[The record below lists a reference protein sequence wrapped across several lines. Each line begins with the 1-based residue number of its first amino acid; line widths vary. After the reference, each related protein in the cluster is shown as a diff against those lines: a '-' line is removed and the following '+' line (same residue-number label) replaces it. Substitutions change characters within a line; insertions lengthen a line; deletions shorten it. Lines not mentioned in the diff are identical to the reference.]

1 VQRNARSAL
10 VANQVSVHFGYETR
24 FIRRA
29 HTSFIMT
36 YELQRAVLHRDL
48 GAIESMLNVALQSAH
63 SDQVYNENPLLQTL
77 YVQPSLILAAAT
89 GYADA
94 LDLIYEYWQ
103 LKCDQEPG
111 PLTGCMD
118 HSCVDVERWVQEDE
132 LIYRVACMN
141 GHQACMDIA
150 KWYVYEGNHD
160 RIMLEA
166 ISSNLLL
173 WHPRLV
179 PSVDALDY
187 SNWWQEYR
195 ESRDL
200 YRCLI
205 PFASPSCDG
214 VFCEWIEAHGDIC
227 KPKEALLQRA
237 HDKGRA
243 RIAESLSMFVSSPLA
258 TLWRRRAL
266 LQIVKE

>member
-1 VQRNARSAL
+1 
-10 VANQVSVHFGYETR
+10 
-24 FIRRA
+24 
-29 HTSFIMT
+29 MT
-36 YELQRAVLHRDL
+36 YELQRSVLHRDL

-63 SDQVYNENPLLQTL
+63 SDQVYNDNPLLQTL
-77 YVQPSLILAAAT
+77 YVQPSLIIAAAT
-89 GYADA
+89 GYAEA

-103 LKCDQEPG
+103 LKCMREPG

-118 HSCVDVERWVQEDE
+118 HSCVDFERWVQEDE
-132 LIYRVACMN
+132 LTYRVACMN

-150 KWYVYEGNHD
+150 KWYVYEGERD

-173 WHPRLV
+173 RHSRLV
-179 PSVDALDY
+179 PSVEALDY
-187 SNWWQEYR
+187 SNWWTEYR

-205 PFASPSCDG
+205 PFASPSCDD

-237 HDKGRA
+237 CDKGRA

-258 TLWRRRAL
+258 TLWRRTAL
-266 LQIVKE
+266 LRIVHE